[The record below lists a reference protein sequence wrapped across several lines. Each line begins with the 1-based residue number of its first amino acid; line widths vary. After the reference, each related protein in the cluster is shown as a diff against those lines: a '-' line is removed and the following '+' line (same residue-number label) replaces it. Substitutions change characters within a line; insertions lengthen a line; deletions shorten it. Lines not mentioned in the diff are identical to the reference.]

1 MPNMFQKICV
11 QNVLFLYNALQL
23 LCKGVIMTIEE
34 LERRIKVIIKNI
46 STKDDEYHEGEVDA
60 LNWVLDMIEE
70 EE

>member
-1 MPNMFQKICV
+1 
-11 QNVLFLYNALQL
+11 
-23 LCKGVIMTIEE
+23 MTIEE